1 MKSIRILAAAAA
13 ALTLAGLAPA
23 VAASAATPSATQQW
37 AKGFGIKGG
46 DNYDQAIATSPD
58 GNTVYVAGSSKY
70 GELAAYHAAT
80 GALDWKHTVKGGVGY
95 LRSDVTS
102 VAVSPDGSTVFV
114 GGYGQ
119 TSRDGSES
127 FYQLIAAYNAATG
140 AKLWQLTGT
149 TVTGASP
156 AQVTVSP
163 DSSTVYVTNEGLDQ
177 TAAYHAATGTAV
189 WTEPTGGTALV
200 LSSGGTTLYITGD
213 SAGGT
218 EALAASTGATDWQS
232 TVSGTAEALSPDGTT
247 LYVCDGQAAGSSAS
261 VVTTAIDSGTGSGL
275 WSAGTGLSGDRGQV
289 NGVAATGSAV
299 IVNASLT
306 NAAGDRVH
314 WLTAGLNSAT
324 GAGLWTAGQYGT
336 YVGAFA
342 SGLVLNPDASTA
354 YVTGWVSNVGAG
366 DGHIV
371 TIGYDTGTGAKT
383 WTASYYGQTQS
394 YAYTI
399 GISPDGSQI
408 FVGGTITLAYSTS

>member
-1 MKSIRILAAAAA
+1 MRSIRMLAAAAA

-37 AKGFGIKGG
+37 AKGFGIKDGA
-46 DNYDQAIATSPD
+46 NYDQAIATSPD
-58 GNTVYVAGSSKY
+58 GNTVYVAGSAKF
-70 GELAAYHAAT
+70 GEIAAYNAAT
-80 GALDWKHTVKGGVGY
+80 GALGWKHAVKGGVGY
-95 LRSDVTS
+95 LQSDVTS

-114 GGYGQ
+114 GGYAQ
-119 TSRDGSES
+119 TSDVGSKP

-140 AKLWQLTGT
+140 AKLWELTGS

-156 AQVTVSP
+156 AHVTVSP
-163 DSSTVYVTNEGLDQ
+163 DSSTIYVTNAGLDQ
-177 TAAYHAATGTAV
+177 TAAYHAATGTAE
-189 WTEPTGGTALV
+189 WTKPVGGSALV
-200 LSSGGTTLYITGD
+200 LSSDGSTLYITGE

-218 EALAASTGATDWQS
+218 GALDASTGATDWQS
-232 TVSGTAEALSPDGTT
+232 TASGTAEALSPDGTT
-247 LYVCDGQAAGSSAS
+247 LYVSGGQPAGSSAS

-275 WSAGTGLSGDRGQV
+275 WSAGTGLSGNRGKV

-314 WLTAGLNSAT
+314 WLTAGLNPAT
-324 GAGLWTAGQYGT
+324 GAGVWTAGQYG
-336 YVGAFA
+336 VDGFANA
-342 SGLVLNPDASTA
+342 SGLVLSPDGSTA
-354 YVTGWVSNVGAG
+354 YVTGYLDNVGAG
-366 DGHIV
+366 DGHIM